1 MEPEE
6 ERITRILKEQ
16 LAEALE
22 RRRLASIAF
31 QDVTRGPSGLPHPDG
46 TQRVLN
52 ASRAYSEAL
61 RNVTAAIRRRSD
73 YIVTGITPN
82 DLTKD

>member
-1 MEPEE
+1 MEPEQDSVSQ
-6 ERITRILKEQ
+6 ILQEQ
-16 LAEALE
+16 LKVALNH
-22 RRRLASIAF
+22 RRVASIAF

-61 RNVTAAIRRRSD
+61 RNVTRAIRRRSD
-73 YIVTGITPN
+73 YIVTGIPPD
-82 DLTKD
+82 DLKED

>member
-1 MEPEE
+1 MEPDQ
-6 ERITRILKEQ
+6 ERINRILQEQ
-16 LAEALE
+16 LKEALE
-22 RRRLASIAF
+22 HRRLASIAF

-61 RNVTAAIRRRSD
+61 RNVTRAIRRRSD
-73 YIVTGITPN
+73 YIVTGNTPD
-82 DLTKD
+82 DLKKD